1 MKDKCNREI
10 KHIRFSVTS
19 KCNFNCIYCDQE
31 GFIPKT
37 SELTI
42 EDITKLSKILAEVLS
57 VTRIKF
63 TGGEPLCREEI
74 VEIIKKVSDLG
85 LYKDIS
91 LTTNGYLLYEKAEE
105 LYNAGLNRINV
116 SLGSLKPEVYEKIYG
131 IDALDKVLEGLK
143 KVKEVGFE
151 IIKLNFVL
159 LKGINETELDDM
171 IEFCALNGFT
181 LQLIELHEVSDTI
194 GGNGDFFKKHH
205 IDIKPFIEKFESQA
219 LKVLIRGNMQNR
231 KIFIMPNSAVIET
244 ITPGHEFCMG
254 CTKLRVG
261 CDGNLFG
268 CLYRSDLG
276 KNIKEAL
283 RNHYSLEKY
292 EQIVKQVVDSRE
304 PYYKNEK

>member
-10 KHIRFSVTS
+10 KHIRFSITS
-19 KCNFNCIYCDQE
+19 KCNYNCIYCDQE

-37 SELTI
+37 SDLTVD
-42 EDITKLSKILAEVLS
+42 EITKLCKILAEILN

-74 VEIIKKVSDLG
+74 GQIIKNVSDLH

-91 LTTNGYLLYEKAEE
+91 MTTNGLLLYEKAQE

-116 SLGSLKPEVYEKIYG
+116 SLGSLKPEVYKEIYG
-131 IDALDKVLEGLK
+131 SDSLEKVLKGLK
-143 KVKEVGFE
+143 KAKEVGFNP
-151 IIKLNFVL
+151 IKLNFVL
-159 LKGINETELDDM
+159 MKELNDDELDNM
-171 IEFCALNGFT
+171 IDFCGKNGYV
-181 LQLIELHEVSDTI
+181 LQLIELHEVSDAI
-194 GGNGDFFKKHH
+194 GRNGDFYKKHYF
-205 IDIKPFIEKFESQA
+205 DVKPVIEQLESKA
-219 LKVLIRGNMQNR
+219 INTIIRGSMQNR
-231 KIFIMPNSAVIET
+231 KVFILPNSAVIET
-244 ITPGHEFCMG
+244 ITPSHEFCMG

-276 KNIKEAL
+276 KNIKEAI
-283 RNHYSLEKY
+283 RNHHSLGKY

-304 PYYKNEK
+304 PYY